1 MESPLVLALDT
12 DDLEQA
18 LAWSRAAAE
27 AAGMVKVGLELF
39 GAAGPGAVGAL
50 AGDGRRVMLDL
61 KLHDIPATVA
71 GGMRAAARSGAE
83 LVTVHA
89 LGGPAMLEAAV
100 EAAGD
105 RCRVAAVTILTSAG
119 PADLAAA
126 GLPPAAEAVP
136 RLADLAVRAGCQAI
150 VCSPLEAAALRV
162 RLGPS
167 VELVCPGVRPAAPG
181 SGGLEER
188 SGSPPASIPLHDQAR
203 VATPA
208 QAMAAG
214 ATRIVVG
221 RPITR
226 SDDVGAAARAVRD
239 QAVAARPGAAGDE
252 HANRP
257 NALGVHGRLDG
268 LLTEEGSD
276 QRR

>member
-12 DDLEQA
+12 DDPEQA
-18 LAWSRAAAE
+18 AAWSRAAGD

-39 GAAGPGAVGAL
+39 AAAGPAAVGAL
-50 AGDGRRVMLDL
+50 ATDGRRVMLDL

-71 GGMRAAARSGAE
+71 GGMRAAARAGAE

-89 LGGPAMLEAAV
+89 LGGPAMLAAAV

-105 RCRVAAVTILTSAG
+105 RCRVAAVTILTSAA

-126 GLPPAAEAVP
+126 GLPAAAEAVP
-136 RLADLAVRAGCQAI
+136 RLAELAVRCGCPAI
-150 VCSPLEAAALRV
+150 VCSPLEAATLRG
-162 RLGPS
+162 RLGPT
-167 VELVCPGVRPAAPG
+167 VELICPGVRPVTN
-181 SGGLEER
+181 S
-188 SGSPPASIPLHDQAR
+188 SPSDDQAR

-208 QAMAAG
+208 EAIAAG

-239 QAVAARPGAAGDE
+239 QALGGRSAGAGDE
-252 HANRP
+252 HANHP
-257 NALGVHGRLDG
+257 KAPDVHGRFDAL
-268 LLTEEGSD
+268 
-276 QRR
+276 

>member
-12 DDLEQA
+12 DDLDRA
-18 LAWSRAAAE
+18 VAWSRAAGE

-39 GAAGPGAVGAL
+39 GAAGPASVAAL

-71 GGMRAAARSGAE
+71 GGMRAAARAGAE

-100 EAAGD
+100 AAAGD
-105 RCRVAAVTILTSAG
+105 GCRVAAVTILTSAG

-136 RLADLAVRAGCQAI
+136 RLAELAIRCGCPAV
-150 VCSPLEAAALRV
+150 VCSPLEAAALRA

-167 VELVCPGVRPAAPG
+167 VELICPGVRPAAAP
-181 SGGLEER
+181 S
-188 SGSPPASIPLHDQAR
+188 ATDDQAR

-208 QAMAAG
+208 EAMAAG

-226 SDDVGAAARAVRD
+226 SDDLSAAARAVRD
-239 QAVAARPGAAGDE
+239 QALAAAPGGGGDE
-252 HANRP
+252 RANQP
-257 NALGVHGRLDG
+257 KALDAQGRFDG
-268 LLTEEGSD
+268 L
-276 QRR
+276 

>member
-12 DDLEQA
+12 DDLA
-18 LAWSRAAAE
+18 RAVAWSRAAGE

-50 AGDGRRVMLDL
+50 AGEGRRVMLDL

-71 GGMRAAARSGAE
+71 GGMRAAARAGAE

-100 EAAGD
+100 AAAGD

-119 PADLAAA
+119 PDDLAAA

-136 RLADLAVRAGCQAI
+136 RLADLAVRAGCPAV
-150 VCSPLEAAALRV
+150 VCSPLEAAALRA

-167 VELVCPGVRPAAPG
+167 VELVCPGVRPAGG
-181 SGGLEER
+181 SGG
-188 SGSPPASIPLHDQAR
+188 SGLHDQAR

-226 SDDVGAAARAVRD
+226 ADDVAAAARAVREE
-239 QAVAARPGAAGDE
+239 AVAARPAGGGDE
-252 HANRP
+252 RANHP
-257 NALGVHGRLDG
+257 KALDAHGRFGG
-268 LLTEEGSD
+268 L
-276 QRR
+276 

>member
-1 MESPLVLALDT
+1 
-12 DDLEQA
+12 
-18 LAWSRAAAE
+18 
-27 AAGMVKVGLELF
+27 MVKAGLELF
-39 GAAGPGAVGAL
+39 GAAGPAAVAAL
-50 AGDGRRVMLDL
+50 AGDGRVMLDI

-71 GGMRAAARSGAE
+71 GGMRAAARAGAE

-89 LGGPAMLEAAV
+89 LGGPAMLQAAV

-136 RLADLAVRAGCQAI
+136 RLAALAVRCGCRAI
-150 VCSPLEAAALRV
+150 VCSPLEVAALRAQ
-162 RLGPS
+162 LGPE
-167 VELVCPGVRPAAPG
+167 VELICPGVRPVTGIGAND
-181 SGGLEER
+181 
-188 SGSPPASIPLHDQAR
+188 DQAR

-208 QAMAAG
+208 ATMAAG

-239 QAVAARPGAAGDE
+239 EALTAGPPGGGSVPT
-252 HANRP
+252 NRP
-257 NALGVHGRLDG
+257 KAADSHGRFDAL
-268 LLTEEGSD
+268 
-276 QRR
+276 

>member
-18 LAWSRAAAE
+18 LTWSRAAGD

-39 GAAGPGAVGAL
+39 GAAGPAAVAAL

-71 GGMRAAARSGAE
+71 GAMRAAARAGAE

-105 RCRVAAVTILTSAG
+105 GCRVAGVTILTSAR

-126 GLPPAAEAVP
+126 GLPPATEAVP
-136 RLADLAVRAGCQAI
+136 RLAELAAGCGCPAI
-150 VCSPLEAAALRV
+150 VCSPLEATALRA

-167 VELVCPGVRPAAPG
+167 VELVCPGIRPAGA
-181 SGGLEER
+181 GGN
-188 SGSPPASIPLHDQAR
+188 DQDR

-208 QAMAAG
+208 QALAAG

-226 SDDVGAAARAVRD
+226 SADVGAAARAVRD
-239 QAVAARPGAAGDE
+239 QALAGAPEAGGDE
-252 HANRP
+252 PANQP
-257 NALGVHGRLDG
+257 KDPAAHGRFDG
-268 LLTEEGSD
+268 L
-276 QRR
+276 

>member
-12 DDLEQA
+12 DDPEQA
-18 LAWSRAAAE
+18 AAWSLAAGD

-39 GAAGPGAVGAL
+39 GAAGPPAVAAL
-50 AGDGRRVMLDL
+50 AGHSRRVMLDL

-71 GGMRAAARSGAE
+71 GAMRAATRAGAE

-100 EAAGD
+100 QAAGD

-126 GLPPAAEAVP
+126 GLPTAAEAVP
-136 RLADLAVRAGCQAI
+136 RLADLAVRSGCQAI
-150 VCSPLEAAALRV
+150 VCSPLEAAALRA

-167 VELVCPGVRPAAPG
+167 VELVCPGVRPDGAA
-181 SGGLEER
+181 E
-188 SGSPPASIPLHDQAR
+188 LHDQAR

-226 SDDVGAAARAVRD
+226 ADDVAAAARAVRD
-239 QAVAARPGAAGDE
+239 QAVAAAAGAGRDG

-257 NALGVHGRLDG
+257 PGGDAHGRFDG
-268 LLTEEGSD
+268 L
-276 QRR
+276 

>member
-12 DDLEQA
+12 DDPDRA
-18 LAWSRAAAE
+18 AAWSRAAGE

-39 GAAGPGAVGAL
+39 GAHGPAAVGTL
-50 AGDGRRVMLDL
+50 AGEGRRVMLDL

-71 GGMRAAARSGAE
+71 GGMRAAVRAGAE

-100 EAAGD
+100 RAAGN

-136 RLADLAVRAGCQAI
+136 RLAALAVAAGCQAV
-150 VCSPLEAAALRV
+150 VCSPLEAGSLRAL
-162 RLGPS
+162 LGPA
-167 VELVCPGVRPAAPG
+167 VELICPGVRPASTLAG
-181 SGGLEER
+181 D
-188 SGSPPASIPLHDQAR
+188 DQAR

-208 QAMAAG
+208 EAILAG

-226 SDDVGAAARAVRD
+226 SADVGAAARAVRD
-239 QAVAARPGAAGDE
+239 QALAAVA
-252 HANRP
+252 
-257 NALGVHGRLDG
+257 GR
-268 LLTEEGSD
+268 
-276 QRR
+276 

>member
-18 LAWSRAAAE
+18 AAWSLAAGD

-39 GAAGPGAVGAL
+39 GASGPAAVAAL

-61 KLHDIPATVA
+61 KLHDIPPTVA
-71 GGMRAAARSGAE
+71 GAMRAAARAGAE

-100 EAAGD
+100 GAAGD
-105 RCRVAAVTILTSAG
+105 GCRVAAVTILTSAR

-126 GLPPAAEAVP
+126 GLPPAGEAVP
-136 RLADLAVRAGCQAI
+136 RLAELAVRSGCQAL
-150 VCSPLEAAALRV
+150 VCSPLEAAALRA

-167 VELVCPGVRPAAPG
+167 VELVCPGVRPAG
-181 SGGLEER
+181 
-188 SGSPPASIPLHDQAR
+188 PPVDDDQAR

-208 QAMAAG
+208 EAIAAG

-239 QAVAARPGAAGDE
+239 EALAAGSRPGGDE
-252 HANRP
+252 RANPRKGP
-257 NALGVHGRLDG
+257 ESHGRFDG
-268 LLTEEGSD
+268 L
-276 QRR
+276 

>member
-18 LAWSRAAAE
+18 AAWSLAAAD

-39 GAAGPGAVGAL
+39 GASGPAAVAAL

-71 GGMRAAARSGAE
+71 GATRAAARAGAE

-100 EAAGD
+100 TAAGD
-105 RCRVAAVTILTSAG
+105 GCRVAAVTILTSAR

-136 RLADLAVRAGCQAI
+136 RLAELAVRSGCQAL
-150 VCSPLEAAALRV
+150 VCSPLEAAALRA

-167 VELVCPGVRPAAPG
+167 VELVCPGVRPAAGASSRG
-181 SGGLEER
+181 SVGLEP
-188 SGSPPASIPLHDQAR
+188 SPLDDDQAR

-208 QAMAAG
+208 EAIAAG
-214 ATRIVVG
+214 ADRIVVG

-239 QAVAARPGAAGDE
+239 EAVAAGSRSGGDE
-252 HANRP
+252 RANPRKAP
-257 NALGVHGRLDG
+257 QPHGRFDG
-268 LLTEEGSD
+268 L
-276 QRR
+276 

>member
-18 LAWSRAAAE
+18 LAWSRAAGE

-39 GAAGPGAVGAL
+39 GAAGPAAVAAL
-50 AGDGRRVMLDL
+50 AGDDRRVMLDL

-71 GGMRAAARSGAE
+71 GAMRAAARAGAE

-105 RCRVAAVTILTSAG
+105 GCRVAAVTILTSAR
-119 PADLAAA
+119 PAELAAA

-136 RLADLAVRAGCQAI
+136 RLAELAVGCGCPAI
-150 VCSPLEAAALRV
+150 VCSPLEAAALRA
-162 RLGPS
+162 RLGLS
-167 VELVCPGVRPAAPG
+167 VELVCPGVRPAGAG
-181 SGGLEER
+181 R
-188 SGSPPASIPLHDQAR
+188 NDQDR

-208 QAMAAG
+208 QAIAAG

-226 SDDVGAAARAVRD
+226 SGDVGAAARAVRD
-239 QAVAARPGAAGDE
+239 QALAAAPEAGGDE
-252 HANRP
+252 PANQP
-257 NALGVHGRLDG
+257 KDPAAHGRFDG
-268 LLTEEGSD
+268 L
-276 QRR
+276 

>member
-18 LAWSRAAAE
+18 LAWSRAAGE
-27 AAGMVKVGLELF
+27 AAGMVKAGLELF
-39 GAAGPGAVGAL
+39 GAVGPAAVGAL

-71 GGMRAAARSGAE
+71 GGMRAAARAGAE

-100 EAAGD
+100 QAAGD

-119 PADLAAA
+119 PVDLAAA
-126 GLPPAAEAVP
+126 GLPAAAEAVP
-136 RLADLAVRAGCQAI
+136 RLAGLAVRSGCQAI
-150 VCSPLEAAALRV
+150 VCSPLEVGALRV
-162 RLGPS
+162 MLGPA
-167 VELVCPGVRPAAPG
+167 VELICPGVRPAGAGG
-181 SGGLEER
+181 SR
-188 SGSPPASIPLHDQAR
+188 DDQTR
-203 VATPA
+203 VSTPA
-208 QAMAAG
+208 AAMAAG
-214 ATRIVVG
+214 ASRIVVG

-239 QAVAARPGAAGDE
+239 QALTAWPEEGGDE
-252 HANRP
+252 RANRP
-257 NALGVHGRLDG
+257 KATDAHGRFDAL
-268 LLTEEGSD
+268 
-276 QRR
+276 

>member
-1 MESPLVLALDT
+1 MA
-12 DDLEQA
+12 
-18 LAWSRAAAE
+18 
-27 AAGMVKVGLELF
+27 
-39 GAAGPGAVGAL
+39 AL

-71 GGMRAAARSGAE
+71 GGMRAAARAGAE

-100 EAAGD
+100 QAAGD
-105 RCRVAAVTILTSAG
+105 GCRVAAVTILTSAR

-126 GLPPAAEAVP
+126 GLPPAAESVP
-136 RLADLAVRAGCQAI
+136 RLAELAVRSGCQAV
-150 VCSPLEAAALRV
+150 VCSPLEAAALRA
-162 RLGPS
+162 RLGPA
-167 VELVCPGVRPAAPG
+167 VELICPGVRPAAAA
-181 SGGLEER
+181 
-188 SGSPPASIPLHDQAR
+188 ASDDQAR

-208 QAMAAG
+208 EAMAAG

-239 QAVAARPGAAGDE
+239 QAVAAGPRGVGTNARTGSKPRTFMVDLTLCE
-252 HANRP
+252 HRRVLTSAD
-257 NALGVHGRLDG
+257 RLWPPP
-268 LLTEEGSD
+268 
-276 QRR
+276 RYA

>member
-12 DDLEQA
+12 DDPEQA
-18 LAWSRAAAE
+18 VAWSLAAGD

-39 GAAGPGAVGAL
+39 GAAGPAAVAAL
-50 AGDGRRVMLDL
+50 AGHGRRVMLDL

-100 EAAGD
+100 QAAGD

-126 GLPPAAEAVP
+126 GLPPAAAAVP
-136 RLADLAVRAGCQAI
+136 RLAELAVRSGCQAI
-150 VCSPLEAAALRV
+150 VCSPLEAAALRA

-167 VELVCPGVRPAAPG
+167 VELVCPGVRPDGAAP
-181 SGGLEER
+181 S
-188 SGSPPASIPLHDQAR
+188 LHDQAR

-226 SDDVGAAARAVRD
+226 ADDVGGAARAVRD
-239 QAVAARPGAAGDE
+239 QALAAAVGAGGDG

-257 NALGVHGRLDG
+257 NGRDAHGRFDG
-268 LLTEEGSD
+268 L
-276 QRR
+276 

>member
-12 DDLEQA
+12 DDPEQA
-18 LAWSRAAAE
+18 VAWSLAAGE

-39 GAAGPGAVGAL
+39 GAAGPAAVAAL
-50 AGDGRRVMLDL
+50 AGHGRRVMLDL

-100 EAAGD
+100 QAAGD
-105 RCRVAAVTILTSAG
+105 RCRVAAVTVLTSAG

-126 GLPPAAEAVP
+126 GLPPVAEAVP
-136 RLADLAVRAGCQAI
+136 RLAELAVRSGCQAV
-150 VCSPLEAAALRV
+150 VCSPLEAAALRA
-162 RLGPS
+162 RLGPT
-167 VELVCPGVRPAAPG
+167 VELVCPGVRPDGAAPN
-181 SGGLEER
+181 
-188 SGSPPASIPLHDQAR
+188 LHDQAR

-226 SDDVGAAARAVRD
+226 ADDVGAAARAVRD
-239 QAVAARPGAAGDE
+239 QALAAAVVAGGDG

-257 NALGVHGRLDG
+257 NGRDAHGRFDG
-268 LLTEEGSD
+268 L
-276 QRR
+276 

>member
-12 DDLEQA
+12 DHLEQA
-18 LAWSRAAAE
+18 LAWSRAAGE

-50 AGDGRRVMLDL
+50 VGDGRRVMLDL
-61 KLHDIPATVA
+61 KLHDIPAAVA
-71 GGMRAAARSGAE
+71 GGMRAAAGAGAE

-119 PADLAAA
+119 PAELAAA

-136 RLADLAVRAGCQAI
+136 RLAGLAVRSGCQAI
-150 VCSPLEAAALRV
+150 VCSPLEVAALRA

-167 VELVCPGVRPAAPG
+167 VELVCPGVRPAEA
-181 SGGLEER
+181 GGPVER
-188 SGSPPASIPLHDQAR
+188 RGGPPAAIPPDDQAR

-226 SDDVGAAARAVRD
+226 ADDVGAAARAVRD
-239 QAVAARPGAAGDE
+239 QAVAARPGAGRDDPV
-252 HANRP
+252 NRP
-257 NALGVHGRLDG
+257 DARDAHGRLDG
-268 LLTEEGSD
+268 L
-276 QRR
+276 

>member
-18 LAWSRAAAE
+18 LAWSRAAGD

-39 GAAGPGAVGAL
+39 GAAGPAAVAAL

-71 GGMRAAARSGAE
+71 GGMRAAARAGAE

-100 EAAGD
+100 QAAGD
-105 RCRVAAVTILTSAG
+105 RCRVAAVTILTSAS

-136 RLADLAVRAGCQAI
+136 RLAGLAAMSGCQAV

-162 RLGPS
+162 QLDSPI
-167 VELVCPGVRPAAPG
+167 ELICPGVRPPDG
-181 SGGLEER
+181 P
-188 SGSPPASIPLHDQAR
+188 SPDDQSR
-203 VATPA
+203 VATPS
-208 QAMAAG
+208 QAIAAG
-214 ATRIVVG
+214 ASRIVVG

-226 SDDVGAAARAVRD
+226 SEDVGAAARAVRD
-239 QAVAARPGAAGDE
+239 QALAARSDQGGDE
-252 HANRP
+252 RANQP
-257 NALGVHGRLDG
+257 KAMDAHGRFDG
-268 LLTEEGSD
+268 L
-276 QRR
+276 